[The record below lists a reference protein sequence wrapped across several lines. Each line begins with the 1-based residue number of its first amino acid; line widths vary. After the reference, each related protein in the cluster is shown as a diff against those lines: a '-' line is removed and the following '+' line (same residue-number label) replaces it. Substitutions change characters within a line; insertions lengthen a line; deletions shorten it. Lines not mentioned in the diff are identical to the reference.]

1 MDKTSSLAGFPS
13 HLALAETPPN
23 NSDEDDSQSEAGDI
37 YKYCNFNMCWDGIFS
52 SLSSEDSGRELEHQ
66 MDFGFSDSYPIFDF
80 HGIKARRASRYAVER
95 SHTALARRQRTTKR
109 DVSRANRSQEPIG
122 SRNDVWKEAL
132 EKGAFATYVRRRC
145 RCEYCMQRA
154 TLSQERRTLQ
164 WAVRRAEQG
173 KDWGRERDTTNK
185 KPQWPQWAD
194 YDWDVEYED
203 GYDGESWDREECV
216 LGLGKVPPMEA
227 NLSDLVRI
235 RRPRSRKAEQ
245 SRLFPYSGLAHRGT
259 KNTSSMSESDHYIEL
274 ASPISG
280 SGPLLCN
287 DDWEVLSLYS
297 EWDGYSVRASNL
309 LQ

>member
-1 MDKTSSLAGFPS
+1 MDNTPSLACFPC
-13 HLALAETPPN
+13 HLALAETPPHN
-23 NSDEDDSQSEAGDI
+23 RDEDSQSEAGDV
-37 YKYCNFNMCWDGIFS
+37 YEYCNFSMCWDGIFS
-52 SLSSEDSGRELEHQ
+52 NWSPKDSGGELEHQ
-66 MDFGFSDSYPIFDF
+66 MDLGFTDSYPIFDF
-80 HGIKARRASRYAVER
+80 HGMKARRASRHAVER

-109 DVSRANRSQEPIG
+109 DVSRTNRTQEPIG

-173 KDWGRERDTTNK
+173 KDWGGERDTTSK
-185 KPQWPQWAD
+185 KPQWPRWVD

-227 NLSDLVRI
+227 NLSELVRI
-235 RRPRSRKAEQ
+235 RRPRSRRAEQ
-245 SRLFPYSGLAHRGT
+245 SRLFSYSGLAHRGT
-259 KNTSSMSESDHYIEL
+259 KGTLSTSESDPSIEPT
-274 ASPISG
+274 SPISG
-280 SGPLLCN
+280 SGPLRCD
-287 DDWEVLSLYS
+287 DDWEVSTLYS
-297 EWDGYSVRASNL
+297 EWDGCSVQSL
-309 LQ
+309 